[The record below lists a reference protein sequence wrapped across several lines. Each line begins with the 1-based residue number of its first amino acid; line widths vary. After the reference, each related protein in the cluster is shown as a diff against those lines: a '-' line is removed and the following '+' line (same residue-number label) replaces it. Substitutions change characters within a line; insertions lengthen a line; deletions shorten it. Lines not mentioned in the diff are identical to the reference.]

1 MDAAYIKPFVN
12 AVENLFK
19 TMLDLPFALEKPYI
33 KKEPVPQYEIAGIIG
48 LSGGVSGCVVINM
61 KESVALQ
68 LASELL
74 DEEMTELDEDCTDA
88 IGEIANMI
96 AGNAK
101 TDFPDEGCSISVPS
115 VVIGKHKTTYP
126 QDIEVIS
133 IPCKAGIDKLV
144 IDVAIKRNT

>member
-1 MDAAYIKPFVN
+1 MDAAYIKPFVA

-33 KKEPVPQYEIAGIIG
+33 KKEPIPQYEIAAIIG

-61 KESVALQ
+61 RESLALQ

-74 DEEMTELDEDCTDA
+74 DEELAELDDDCIDA

-101 TDFPDEGCSISVPS
+101 TDFPEENCSISVPS
-115 VVIGKHKTTYP
+115 VVIGKHKTSYP
-126 QDIEVIS
+126 QGIEVIS
-133 IPCKAGIDKLV
+133 IPCKAGDGMLV
-144 IDVAIKRNT
+144 IDVAIKKST

>member
-1 MDAAYIKPFVN
+1 MDAVYIKPFVD

-19 TMLDLPFALEKPYI
+19 TMLDLPFTLEKPYV
-33 KKEPVPQYEIAGIIG
+33 KKEPVPQYEVAGIIG

-61 KESVALQ
+61 QESLALQ

-74 DEEMTELDEDCTDA
+74 DEEMSELDDDCIDA

-101 TDFPDEGCSISVPS
+101 TDFPDENCAISVPS
-115 VVIGKHKTTYP
+115 VVIGKHKTSYP
-126 QDIEVIS
+126 HGIEVIS
-133 IPCKAGIDKLV
+133 IPCKAGNGRLV
-144 IDVAIKRNT
+144 IDVAIKKSA